1 MLRVHR
7 VACRTLSRQYVTG
20 ASNMKTTVQFLDAV
34 RVRHSLTSDYQL
46 GKLLGVSHARISNYR
61 VGRNMMDEAMCLK
74 IAAALSLDDP
84 GEVLVAIAHEREKRP
99 EVKRAWERVAKRLA
113 ASTAAVLVALGL
125 AGSLHNPFRG
135 ATQPAADQTT
145 HMRQRRRRYGAVA
158 SGSAWQALSA
168 ALPGLAG
175 SLMLPGCAGLPAAP
189 EWSKADVGRELA
201 FGTLLAIDWAQ
212 TREIAAHPELYYEHN
227 PILGEHPS
235 SGRVDAYMLAA
246 GALHFGI
253 ANWLPGDWRAAWQW
267 GGIVIEAGAVGH
279 NYMIGIRAPF

>member
-46 GKLLGVSHARISNYR
+46 GKLLGVSHARISNYS

-135 ATQPAADQTT
+135 AVQPAVDQTT

-158 SGSAWQALSA
+158 REWASRRYRSASGG
-168 ALPGLAG
+168 LPPPWGLA
-175 SLMLPGCAGLPAAP
+175 PWPAAP
-189 EWSKADVGRELA
+189 ACPRPSPGRRPTWAGKSRSAPCSRSIGHRPARSPRTPSAITSAIRSSASTRARAGSMPTCSLQARCILA
-201 FGTLLAIDWAQ
+201 SRICS
-212 TREIAAHPELYYEHN
+212 RETGAARGN
-227 PILGEHPS
+227 G
-235 SGRVDAYMLAA
+235 AA
-246 GALHFGI
+246 S
-253 ANWLPGDWRAAWQW
+253 
-267 GGIVIEAGAVGH
+267 
-279 NYMIGIRAPF
+279 